1 MTFPPN
7 YHDPF
12 AAGIPPEVAAIE
24 EYCGMPIEEA
34 AEKYCGPP
42 VLCPGGHYVAF
53 AHPPGCGREHFRAV
67 AEVYRLMFERQARAR
82 NARAALRL
90 DATPAKSSREPPP
103 SPPPDGLLTP
113 AVAYLHKMVWVH
125 GRIPC

>member
-1 MTFPPN
+1 MFAPRCCPAPWGRSMQTPSERRRMTFPPN

-53 AHPPGCGREHFRAV
+53 AHPPGCGREHFAAVVEVYRSLLGSDAPCAGPQERAPRV
-67 AEVYRLMFERQARAR
+67 AEVKAM
-82 NARAALRL
+82 LRL
-90 DATPAKSSREPPP
+90 D
-103 SPPPDGLLTP
+103 
-113 AVAYLHKMVWVH
+113 
-125 GRIPC
+125 